1 MTLKDTLSAAMREA
15 MKAKDE
21 TRKVPLRLVMAAI
34 KEEEIDKQK
43 ELNDEDVLRLVQKE
57 VKSRQES
64 IADAE
69 KAGRED
75 LIATAN
81 AEMAVLQEYL
91 PQPLSPEELE
101 ALVKEAIA
109 EEGAASMADM
119 GKVMKAAMVKVQ
131 GRADGGQISQ
141 LVRKLLG

>member
-1 MTLKDTLSAAMREA
+1 MTLKNTLTTAMQDA
-15 MKAKDE
+15 IKAKDD
-21 TRKVPLRLVMAAI
+21 TRKIPLRLVIAAI
-34 KEEEIDKQK
+34 KEAEIDKQE
-43 ELNDEDVLRLVQKE
+43 ELNDEDILRLVQKE
-57 VKSRQES
+57 VKSRLES

-75 LIATAN
+75 LIATAK

-101 ALVKEAIA
+101 ELVKEAIA
-109 EEGAASMADM
+109 EQGATSMADM
-119 GKVMKAAMVKVQ
+119 GKVMKAAMAKVQ

-141 LVRKLLG
+141 LVRQLLG